1 LNFLVLPRLAFISG
15 RILALASVSEKRLA
29 LIFQNYFLV
38 TIFIRNFAISFSN
51 KTNTIMK
58 VLILQ
63 ASPRANGNT
72 AWMAEEYKKAAE
84 AAGHEVTLV
93 NVSKK
98 KIAGCL
104 ACEYCHNKGNGAC
117 IQKDDMQELYPLMN
131 EAEALVLAAPI
142 YYFTLCAQIQAPI
155 QRMYCVNAPAK
166 VKKMALLMSSYSPG
180 VYDGA
185 TAEFRDICNYW
196 KVENMGAVT
205 AKIDEQKTEETKQ
218 KIQEIAGRL

>member
-1 LNFLVLPRLAFISG
+1 MAVSVWQNRKTQIINENK
-15 RILALASVSEKRLA
+15 RI
-29 LIFQNYFLV
+29 
-38 TIFIRNFAISFSN
+38 
-51 KTNTIMK
+51 TIMK

-84 AAGHEVTLV
+84 AAGHEVNLV

-117 IQKDDMQELYPLMN
+117 IQKDDMQEIYPLMA

-155 QRMYCVNAPAK
+155 QRMYCVNSPAK

-196 KVENMGAVT
+196 NVENMGVVT
-205 AKIDEQKTEETKQ
+205 AKVDEQKTEETQQ
-218 KIQEIAGRL
+218 KVISLASKL

>member
-1 LNFLVLPRLAFISG
+1 MFFIIFVLRFMYLD
-15 RILALASVSEKRLA
+15 
-29 LIFQNYFLV
+29 
-38 TIFIRNFAISFSN
+38 
-51 KTNTIMK
+51 KTTKQSTTMK

-72 AWMAEEYKKAAE
+72 AWMAEEYRKAAE

-117 IQKDDMQELYPLMN
+117 IQKDDMQELYPLMA

-142 YYFTLCAQIQAPI
+142 YYFTLNAQIQAPI
-155 QRMYCVNAPAK
+155 QRMYCVNSPAK
-166 VKKMALLMSSYSPG
+166 VKKMALLVSSYSPG

-196 KVENMGAVT
+196 SAENMGVVT

-218 KIQEIAGRL
+218 KLIDLACKL